1 MTDEA
6 LAPEDGEHFVQ
17 TAQEIGSWKVVMLW
31 PLDSEGGGPRSI
43 QIEPTEGADSQ
54 EVARGITTT
63 VLRKVDIAAAAQQ
76 AAEFKPWAQLA
87 REATRG
93 PQKQDIE
100 RFRQGLAA
108 LPAGLSDEYLAVI
121 SNLYVRFVEAGQRAP
136 VAEMETWT
144 GTKQPTLKG
153 HLRAARQRGFLT
165 KVEGKAGGRLTE
177 KAIRILEGVKDGE
190 GSQEV

>member
-6 LAPEDGEHFVQ
+6 LTPEGGEHFVQ
-17 TAQEIGSWKVVMLW
+17 TDQEIGPWRVVMLW

-43 QIEPTEGADSQ
+43 QIEPTEEADSQ

-76 AAEFKPWAQLA
+76 AAEFKPWARLA

-93 PQKQDIE
+93 PREQDIE
-100 RFRQGLAA
+100 QFQQGLAA

-121 SNLYVRFVEAGQRAP
+121 SNLYVHFVEEGQRAP
-136 VAEMETWT
+136 VREMEIWT

-177 KAIRILEGVKDGE
+177 KTIKILEGMKVGE